1 MEVFH
6 CESSADTRIPL
17 YSGPCFSE
25 KRPYKT
31 QVCKKVMAAWA
42 MGAAPFVYPEVMKLN
57 QKKMSTR
64 YMYLPTTL
72 DPFPIRSIRYRIST
86 VLIIIIIWSILF
98 IFPWQEAGLPIGGP
112 DFNSYIML
120 EVHYNNPGLRKG
132 NVSIYFLPTT
142 PRLNVLL

>member
-6 CESSADTRIPL
+6 CESSADNRIPL

-42 MGAAPFVYPEVMKLN
+42 MGAAPFVYPEVMN
-57 QKKMSTR
+57 QQIYLLIFRSTHAQIRSRETILYFRISMST
-64 YMYLPTTL
+64 
-72 DPFPIRSIRYRIST
+72 
-86 VLIIIIIWSILF
+86 VIIICSVLCIL
-98 IFPWQEAGLPIGGP
+98 PWQEAGLPIGGP

-132 NVSIYFLPTT
+132 NVSRQDF
-142 PRLNVLL
+142 V